1 LIEEKHVPIIH
12 EQHTHT
18 TDKERKDAVVTEVF
32 EKAIVDKHVE
42 KPIVTE
48 IVEKTIVQTDKEAH
62 LHGTGSHS
70 HTTGAHTHTTGVV
83 GVGATGSTGAH
94 STEYTKESVAV
105 SGGAHAHG
113 ETRVHETLVQDGQL
127 LEDEEWVTDE
137 KGTRT
142 KQKRGFFG
150 HLKDKITGHH
160 AH

>member
-1 LIEEKHVPIIH
+1 MQTE
-12 EQHTHT
+12 
-18 TDKERKDAVVTEVF
+18 TD
-32 EKAIVDKHVE
+32 
-42 KPIVTE
+42 
-48 IVEKTIVQTDKEAH
+48 AH

-70 HTTGAHTHTTGVV
+70 KEAHTHSAGAV
-83 GVGATGSTGAH
+83 GVGATGSAH
-94 STEYTKESVAV
+94 TTEYTKESVAV

-127 LEDEEWVTDE
+127 LEDEEWVTDD
-137 KGTRT
+137 KGVKT